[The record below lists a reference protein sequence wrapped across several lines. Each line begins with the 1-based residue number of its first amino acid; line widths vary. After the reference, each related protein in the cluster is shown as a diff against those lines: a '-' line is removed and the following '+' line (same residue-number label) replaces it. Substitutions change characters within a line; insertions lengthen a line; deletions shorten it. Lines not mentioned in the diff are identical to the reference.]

1 MIELL
6 SKVLL
11 IMTDVSVVATVICV
25 YGRVHN
31 TRFVYAFTDLV
42 SHIVLVHVIMAIAD
56 RVATTLMSIM

>member
-1 MIELL
+1 MIELM
-6 SKVLL
+6 SKMAL
-11 IMTDVSVVATVICV
+11 IMTDVFVVITVVRV

-56 RVATTLMSIM
+56 RIIITLLSIV